1 MWILA
6 DQCPKSKDQEE
17 FGPGRIS
24 AKFELVIAKLFVE
37 VQQQVHTA

>member
-1 MWILA
+1 MDTGRPVPQI
-6 DQCPKSKDQEE
+6 QGQT